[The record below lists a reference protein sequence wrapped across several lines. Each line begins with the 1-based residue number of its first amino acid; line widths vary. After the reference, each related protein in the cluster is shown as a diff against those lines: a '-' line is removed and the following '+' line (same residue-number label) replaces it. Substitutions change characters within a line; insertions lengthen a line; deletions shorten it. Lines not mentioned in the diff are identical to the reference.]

1 MAQFNEEKMSPTPN
15 MVIQFENGTKIWCY
29 DEPAG
34 QTTQSP
40 MIISN
45 QNQASHQAEQ
55 QQVLNSLEPRAEET
69 NPTMIMQLPNGTKI
83 WYMGKPIMHL
93 PNNQPPEQR
102 FNSYEQRSLD
112 DDVITIS
119 DEEESQHSF
128 EIRTNWI

>member
-1 MAQFNEEKMSPTPN
+1 
-15 MVIQFENGTKIWCY
+15 
-29 DEPAG
+29 
-34 QTTQSP
+34 

-102 FNSYEQRSLD
+102 FESYEQRSLD

-128 EIRTNWI
+128 EISTNWI